1 MQENDYFG
9 EGDDVPVINAKEAA
23 PDEIRSHVVGG
34 MLVDTPID
42 QVIED
47 FSDIIAEGI
56 NRTLHPGLN
65 F

>member
-1 MQENDYFG
+1 MWTDG
-9 EGDDVPVINAKEAA
+9 ESRTIVTSTE
-23 PDEIRSHVVGG
+23 
-34 MLVDTPID
+34 ID